1 MQDISSAIEK
11 LNIASADK
19 EKLKDEVDSLNR
31 EQRVLQGKIDQT
43 DRALEAERA
52 KKRAAEREMNEINL
66 QINQKRLSGAAAGNG
81 ESTRIQ
87 YLREEIAKKQVQIST
102 AQRDYKNALETRTDS
117 FLSGGHGGMHGS
129 PAPKS
134 AAADNANL
142 IRLES
147 EMGEIRAMLNDYG
160 LKSKNT
166 NANRLSDLLRDVDAE
181 DAGNSHN
188 VSMSGHNPFADV
200 AESGSSDQIAEFVK
214 RQKADIKEM
223 QEKLEVSKRQY
234 KNDKASVEAL
244 RVSDPA
250 LYRKKHVVLEKVKE
264 TLEKRIEKL
273 NQRIAKVKEI
283 EAKNNV

>member
-1 MQDISSAIEK
+1 
-11 LNIASADK
+11 
-19 EKLKDEVDSLNR
+19 
-31 EQRVLQGKIDQT
+31 
-43 DRALEAERA
+43 
-52 KKRAAEREMNEINL
+52 
-66 QINQKRLSGAAAGNG
+66 
-81 ESTRIQ
+81 
-87 YLREEIAKKQVQIST
+87 VQIST

-273 NQRIAKVKEI
+273 N
-283 EAKNNV
+283 